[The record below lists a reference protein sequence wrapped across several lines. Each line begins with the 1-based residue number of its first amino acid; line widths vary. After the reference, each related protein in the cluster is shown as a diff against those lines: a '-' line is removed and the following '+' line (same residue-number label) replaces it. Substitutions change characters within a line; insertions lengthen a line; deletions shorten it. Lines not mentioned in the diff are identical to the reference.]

1 MSDASVITDVSETL
15 RSILDAHLNPSG
27 PPEPGAPP
35 GVGAPVTVTVDNPQ
49 RSAGE
54 DLRVNLYLYHILQD
68 ESRRNTGPRLQT
80 SRSADS
86 ATFIA
91 EPLPLKL
98 YYMVTAFA
106 PEGRTE
112 HRLIGETLQAF
123 YTHRIL
129 EPAVLKGGLATS
141 PIKPDRIQL
150 VLLNQDLET
159 LHRIWGNFQEALRP
173 SATYEVDGVYLDARP
188 ALEHSVKIVQQRAID
203 VVAIPFLADVSPGA
217 ARPGAT
223 VRLYGANL
231 DLRSPDGATSLV
243 RILFNGAPIAPVAD
257 RRTNRALSIVIPP
270 STPPGEATL
279 QAQIDDFTSR
289 SVVLQ
294 VLP

>member
-27 PPEPGAPP
+27 PPDPGNP

-68 ESRRNTGPRLQT
+68 ESRRNTGPRFPLSRT
-80 SRSADS
+80 SDS
-86 ATFIA
+86 ATFVA

-112 HRLIGETLQAF
+112 HRLIGEAIQAL

-129 EPAVLKGGLATS
+129 DPAVLKGGLATS
-141 PIKPDRIQL
+141 RIKADHMQL
-150 VLLNQDLET
+150 VMLNQDLET

-173 SATYEVDGVYLDARP
+173 SATFEVEGIYLDALP
-188 ALEHSVKIVQQRAID
+188 AVELRVKTVQQRMID
-203 VVAIPFLADVSPGA
+203 VVPIPFLTDVSPGA
-217 ARPGAT
+217 ARPGDT

-231 DLRSPDGATSLV
+231 DLRSPDNTLSLV
-243 RILFNGAPIAPVAD
+243 RILLNGAPVTPLPD
-257 RRTNRALSIVIPP
+257 RRANRALSIVVPP
-270 STPPGEATL
+270 NAPPGQVTL
-279 QAQIDDFTSR
+279 QAQIGEFVSR
-289 SVVLQ
+289 TVLLQ

>member
-1 MSDASVITDVSETL
+1 MSDASVISDVSETL
-15 RSILDAHLNPSG
+15 RSILDAHLNPSA
-27 PPEPGAPP
+27 PGDPGSPP

-49 RSAGE
+49 RSGGE

-68 ESRRNTGPRLQT
+68 ESRRNTGRLAIAHA
-80 SRSADS
+80 ADS
-86 ATFIA
+86 ATFVP

-106 PEGRTE
+106 PDGRTE
-112 HRLIGETLQAF
+112 HRLIGEVIQAF
-123 YTHRIL
+123 YSNRIL
-129 EPAVLKGGLATS
+129 DPATLRGGLATS

-188 ALEHSVKIVQQRAID
+188 AIEQRVRLVEQRAID
-203 VVAIPFLADVSPGA
+203 VVAVPFLSDVSPGA
-217 ARPGAT
+217 ARRGAT
-223 VRLYGANL
+223 VRLRGVNL

-243 RILFNGAPIAPVAD
+243 RILLNGAPIAPIAD
-257 RRTNRALSIVIPP
+257 RRTNRAVSLVVPP
-270 STPPGEATL
+270 TTPIGEAML
-279 QAQIDDFTSR
+279 QVQIDDYTSR
-289 SVVLQ
+289 TVVLQ